1 MLNSLQ
7 IRSLVLSKNL
17 IFIVFVLLLVGC
29 VSKQEVA
36 LIDAYEKN
44 INYHRYLLKTEKAQ
58 LYDDNNSTKILL
70 IATYLNS
77 AINQQNNTA
86 DEIFIVSVQ
95 SDNSF
100 FNFKGKE
107 YSLSLNGKQPKNI
120 KILNRKNKLLQ
131 DISFTTEWSKNY
143 LVTFKHVKSKQLTLA
158 IESKKYGKS
167 HLYFTKI
174 AKYLFSK
181 TKF

>member
-1 MLNSLQ
+1 
-7 IRSLVLSKNL
+7 LSKNL
-17 IFIVFVLLLVGC
+17 IFIVFILLLVGC

-36 LIDAYEKN
+36 LVDAYEKN

-58 LYDDNNSTKILL
+58 LYDDNSTKILL
-70 IATYLNS
+70 TATYLN
-77 AINQQNNTA
+77 AEIDQQNHTA
-86 DEIFIVSVQ
+86 DEIFIISVQ

-100 FNFKGKE
+100 FNLKGKE

-120 KILNRKNKLLQ
+120 KILNRKNKLLH
-131 DISFTTEWSKNY
+131 DISFITEWSKNY
-143 LVTFKHVKSKQLTLA
+143 LVTFNHVKSKQLFLT